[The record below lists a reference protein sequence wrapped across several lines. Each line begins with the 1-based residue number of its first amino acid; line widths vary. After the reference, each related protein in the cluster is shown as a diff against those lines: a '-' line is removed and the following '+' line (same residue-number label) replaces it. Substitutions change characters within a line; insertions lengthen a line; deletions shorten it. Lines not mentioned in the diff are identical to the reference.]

1 MPGPNAPHPPHFL
14 LYPPVPPALTL
25 CPLPTL
31 LLPPVLPSG
40 CPPPPQT
47 ISFLFP
53 QTHLSFPMCVP
64 HNPHPHFLPPPSPP
78 APISQDC
85 SSVLELEVG
94 TGKAKGTHM
103 GWHREL
109 CGGGEGGNREREI
122 KEQGKGN
129 RGERNKG
136 KGEGKWHGGGIRGKG
151 RGGSRKAARCE
162 LVFRPWQHS
171 VPSPAPLSVSQNPS
185 TSISSPA
192 ESSRPGCD
200 NFQSFIEPHCKPQ
213 THNVPSMGSAG
224 TFLPGTTKLQAMGGF
239 RVGLGAPAL
248 QHPIQHGT
256 V

>member
-25 CPLPTL
+25 CPLPSL

-64 HNPHPHFLPPPSPP
+64 HNPHPHSPPPPP

-224 TFLPGTTKLQAMGGF
+224 AFLPGTTKLQAMGGF